1 MGLDPRLPGQGPGRD
16 PLPPGLEALQGLRE
30 LLLGL
35 LPAPGSAPPSALPHR
50 LLELLALEGRDQGPG
65 LGREAAPVR
74 PPRGGDRVDPR
85 PPVVPV
91 GPLGH
96 ALRRVVD
103 LPGVKGPL
111 GVVPEE
117 GLVQGVG
124 PLLHPGPEGLLPPGD
139 APEEGHV
146 GVGLRPQAVKQ
157 GVVPPVGGQARV
169 HPPPG
174 PGGKEPPELPVE
186 VPQAPP
192 LPPAPGPLRGV
203 EEGVSGEETVVAR
216 VRPVVGLQQGLHLR
230 EKGQGPLQAPLPPGR
245 EGSLKG
251 ALALLAEVEALL
263 EAYYGAD
270 PGYNGLLSRNPF
282 LHPPEWTWG
291 GGKRWSLRDLH
302 RELRGLLPSGTRRRV
317 DPGLASYGRNNALF
331 DRLRAEAY
339 AHVALFRGVP
349 GGEEAFRA
357 WVEQRAHALNQSLF
371 RDHPKG
377 PLDPREVHHTAKSV
391 AKWTYRNYRGARV
404 YPVSSTGRP
413 DRSRLSPQARALIP
427 PLQGQELQEAVREGG
442 RRRGS
447 RRRQEAEEKLT
458 EALKRLQA
466 RGERVTARALA
477 REAGVKPHT
486 ASKWLK
492 RMRE

>member
-1 MGLDPRLPGQGPGRD
+1 MEHHTRPEAQIPDTLAKIAGLFQINPDLGEVVLRAYAALR
-16 PLPPGLEALQGLRE
+16 GLSPEALRSFLTPPRRE
-30 LLLGL
+30 R
-35 LPAPGSAPPSALPHR
+35 A
-50 LLELLALEGRDQGPG
+50 
-65 LGREAAPVR
+65 REAFQAAYLRHFAENLPRYPYATDDPKEGVR
-74 PPRGGDRVDPR
+74 IYKRENALKRVHVQVGHYPHAVLR
-85 PPVVPV
+85 LVVD
-91 GPLGH
+91 
-96 ALRRVVD
+96 VD
-103 LPGVKGPL
+103 LPWPQV
-111 GVVPEE
+111 EE
-117 GLVQGVG
+117 RI
-124 PLLHPGPEGLLPPGD
+124 HALPPSLVLVN
-139 APEEGHV
+139 PRSGHFH
-146 GVGLRPQAVKQ
+146 AWY
-157 GVVPPVGGQARV
+157 
-169 HPPPG
+169 
-174 PGGKEPPELPVE
+174 ELDPI
-186 VPQAPP
+186 P
-192 LPPAPGPLRGV
+192 LKP
-203 EEGVSGEETVVAR
+203 
-216 VRPVVGLQQGLHLR
+216 
-230 EKGQGPLQAPLPPGR
+230 PPGR

-357 WVEQRAHALNQSLF
+357 WVEQRAHALNQALF

-427 PLQGQELQEAVREGG
+427 PLQGQELQEAVQTGASLGG
-442 RRRGS
+442 RKRGS

-466 RGERVTARALA
+466 RGERITGRALA
-477 REAGVKPHT
+477 REAGVDKKT

>member
-1 MGLDPRLPGQGPGRD
+1 MEHHTRPEAQIPDTLAKIAGLFQINPDLGEVVLRAYAALR
-16 PLPPGLEALQGLRE
+16 GLSPEALRAH
-30 LLLGL
+30 LL
-35 LPAPGSAPPSALPHR
+35 APPLRPERA
-50 LLELLALEGRDQGPG
+50 
-65 LGREAAPVR
+65 REAFQRPYLAHFAQTLPRYPYATDDPKEGVR
-74 PPRGGDRVDPR
+74 IYKRENALKRVHVQVGHYPHAVLR
-85 PPVVPV
+85 LVVD
-91 GPLGH
+91 
-96 ALRRVVD
+96 VD
-103 LPGVKGPL
+103 LPWPQV
-111 GVVPEE
+111 EE
-117 GLVQGVG
+117 RIHALPPSLGLVNPRSGHFHAWYELDPI
-124 PLLHPGPEGLLPPGD
+124 PLTP
-139 APEEGHV
+139 
-146 GVGLRPQAVKQ
+146 
-157 GVVPPVGGQARV
+157 
-169 HPPPG
+169 
-174 PGGKEPPELPVE
+174 
-186 VPQAPP
+186 
-192 LPPAPGPLRGV
+192 
-203 EEGVSGEETVVAR
+203 
-216 VRPVVGLQQGLHLR
+216 
-230 EKGQGPLQAPLPPGR
+230 PPGR

-404 YPVSSTGRP
+404 YLVSSTGRP

>member
-1 MGLDPRLPGQGPGRD
+1 METPIRP
-16 PLPPGLEALQGLRE
+16 EALQSEALTSIQDLLQRNP
-30 LLLGL
+30 LLGEQALRAWAALRGLSPEALRAHL
-35 LPAPGSAPPSALPHR
+35 LAPPPRPERA
-50 LLELLALEGRDQGPG
+50 
-65 LGREAAPVR
+65 REAFQRPYLAHFAQTLPRYPYATDDPQAGVR
-74 PPRGGDRVDPR
+74 IYKRENALKRVHVQVGHYPHAVLR
-85 PPVVPV
+85 LVVD
-91 GPLGH
+91 
-96 ALRRVVD
+96 VD
-103 LPGVKGPL
+103 LPWPQA
-111 GVVPEE
+111 EE
-117 GLVQGVG
+117 RLRA
-124 PLLHPGPEGLLPPGD
+124 LPPSLVLVNLRS
-139 APEEGHV
+139 GHFH
-146 GVGLRPQAVKQ
+146 AWY
-157 GVVPPVGGQARV
+157 
-169 HPPPG
+169 
-174 PGGKEPPELPVE
+174 ELDPI
-186 VPQAPP
+186 P
-192 LPPAPGPLRGV
+192 LTP
-203 EEGVSGEETVVAR
+203 
-216 VRPVVGLQQGLHLR
+216 
-230 EKGQGPLQAPLPPGR
+230 PPGR
-245 EGSLKG
+245 EESLKG

-270 PGYNGLLSRNPF
+270 PGYTGLLSRNPF

-302 RELRGLLPSGTRRRV
+302 RELRELLPSGTRRRV
-317 DPGLASYGRNNALF
+317 DPGLASYGRNNTLF

-339 AHVALFRGVP
+339 AHVTLFRGVP

-427 PLQGQELQEAVREGG
+427 PLGGQTLQQAVQTGASLGG
-442 RRRGS
+442 RKRGS
-447 RRRQEAEEKLT
+447 QRRQEAEEKLT

-486 ASKWLK
+486 ASRWLAK
-492 RMRE
+492 MRGQK

>member
-1 MGLDPRLPGQGPGRD
+1 MEHHTRPEAQIPDTLAKIAGLFQINPDLGEVVLRAYAALR
-16 PLPPGLEALQGLRE
+16 GLSPEALRAH
-30 LLLGL
+30 LL
-35 LPAPGSAPPSALPHR
+35 APPLRPERA
-50 LLELLALEGRDQGPG
+50 
-65 LGREAAPVR
+65 REAFQRPYLAHFAQTLPRYPYATDDPKEGVR
-74 PPRGGDRVDPR
+74 IYKRENALKRVHVQVGHYPHAVLR
-85 PPVVPV
+85 LVVD
-91 GPLGH
+91 
-96 ALRRVVD
+96 VD
-103 LPGVKGPL
+103 LPWPQV
-111 GVVPEE
+111 EE
-117 GLVQGVG
+117 RI
-124 PLLHPGPEGLLPPGD
+124 HALPPSLVLVN
-139 APEEGHV
+139 PRSGHFH
-146 GVGLRPQAVKQ
+146 AWY
-157 GVVPPVGGQARV
+157 
-169 HPPPG
+169 
-174 PGGKEPPELPVE
+174 ELDPI
-186 VPQAPP
+186 P
-192 LPPAPGPLRGV
+192 LTP
-203 EEGVSGEETVVAR
+203 
-216 VRPVVGLQQGLHLR
+216 
-230 EKGQGPLQAPLPPGR
+230 PPGR

-339 AHVALFRGVP
+339 AHVALFLGVP

>member
-1 MGLDPRLPGQGPGRD
+1 MEHHTRPEAQIPDTLAKIAGLFQINPDLGEVVLRAYAALR
-16 PLPPGLEALQGLRE
+16 GLSPEALRAH
-30 LLLGL
+30 LL
-35 LPAPGSAPPSALPHR
+35 APPLRPERA
-50 LLELLALEGRDQGPG
+50 
-65 LGREAAPVR
+65 REAFQRPYLAHFAQTLPRYPYATDDPKEGVR
-74 PPRGGDRVDPR
+74 IYKRENALKRVHVQVGHYPHAVLR
-85 PPVVPV
+85 LVVD
-91 GPLGH
+91 
-96 ALRRVVD
+96 VD
-103 LPGVKGPL
+103 LPWPQV
-111 GVVPEE
+111 EE
-117 GLVQGVG
+117 RI
-124 PLLHPGPEGLLPPGD
+124 HALPPSLVLVN
-139 APEEGHV
+139 PRSGHFH
-146 GVGLRPQAVKQ
+146 AWY
-157 GVVPPVGGQARV
+157 
-169 HPPPG
+169 
-174 PGGKEPPELPVE
+174 ELDPI
-186 VPQAPP
+186 P
-192 LPPAPGPLRGV
+192 LTP
-203 EEGVSGEETVVAR
+203 
-216 VRPVVGLQQGLHLR
+216 
-230 EKGQGPLQAPLPPGR
+230 PPGR

-413 DRSRLSPQARALIP
+413 ARSRLSPQARALIP

>member
-1 MGLDPRLPGQGPGRD
+1 METPIQPEPAFQKDFFEALAAIRETMRKNPLLGERALRAWAAMHGLDP
-16 PLPPGLEALQGLRE
+16 EALRAHPL
-30 LLLGL
+30 
-35 LPAPGSAPPSALPHR
+35 APPPRPERAREAFQRPYLAHFAQTLPRYPYATDDPKAGVRIH
-50 LLELLALEGRDQGPG
+50 
-65 LGREAAPVR
+65 GREKALK
-74 PPRGGDRVDPR
+74 RVH
-85 PPVVPV
+85 VQV
-91 GPLGH
+91 GHYPH
-96 ALRRVVD
+96 AVFRLVLDVD
-103 LPGVKGPL
+103 LPWPHA
-111 GVVPEE
+111 EE
-117 GLVQGVG
+117 RLQA
-124 PLLHPGPEGLLPPGD
+124 LPPSLVLVN
-139 APEEGHV
+139 PRSGHFH
-146 GVGLRPQAVKQ
+146 AWY
-157 GVVPPVGGQARV
+157 
-169 HPPPG
+169 
-174 PGGKEPPELPVE
+174 ELDPI
-186 VPQAPP
+186 P
-192 LPPAPGPLRGV
+192 LKP
-203 EEGVSGEETVVAR
+203 
-216 VRPVVGLQQGLHLR
+216 
-230 EKGQGPLQAPLPPGR
+230 PPGR
-245 EGSLKG
+245 EESLKG

-270 PGYNGLLSRNPF
+270 PGYTGLLSRNPF

-302 RELRGLLPSGTRRRV
+302 RELQGLLPPGTRRRLS
-317 DPGLASYGRNNALF
+317 PGHASYGRNCALF

-357 WVEQRAHALNQSLF
+357 WVEQRAHALNQALF
-371 RDHPKG
+371 RGHPKG

-427 PLQGQELQEAVREGG
+427 PLQGEELQGAVREGG

-447 RRRQEAEEKLT
+447 QRRREAEERLV

-466 RGERVTARALA
+466 RGERITAAALA

-492 RMRE
+492 RMRK